1 MKIYTNKKIKEM
13 EDMLSEIKASIIR
26 HKQNYIELYA
36 EYVRLKAENANLRAI
51 INAPDI
57 DFPNSEKGGKANP
70 DRPDNCPDFS
80 DF

>member
-1 MKIYTNKKIKEM
+1 MMNSKENELFKKNLRLLINAMKLINQLKDENNRLRKEN
-13 EDMLSEIKASIIR
+13 D
-26 HKQNYIELYA
+26 
-36 EYVRLKAENANLRAI
+36 NLRAI

>member
-1 MKIYTNKKIKEM
+1 MMANTEKMWECVKTMKMTKYEKLQLAYYLLNEKCERLQ
-13 EDMLSEIKASIIR
+13 EENA
-26 HKQNYIELYA
+26 
-36 EYVRLKAENANLRAI
+36 RLKAI

>member
-1 MKIYTNKKIKEM
+1 MMNSKENELFNKN
-13 EDMLSEIKASIIR
+13 LRLLIKAMKLIN
-26 HKQNYIELYA
+26 QLNDDNN
-36 EYVRLKAENANLRAI
+36 RLQKENDNLRAI

-57 DFPNSEKGGKANP
+57 DFPNSEKGGKATQ

>member
-1 MKIYTNKKIKEM
+1 MMNSKENELFNKN
-13 EDMLSEIKASIIR
+13 LRLLIKAMKLIN
-26 HKQNYIELYA
+26 QLNDENN
-36 EYVRLKAENANLRAI
+36 RLQKENANLRAI

-57 DFPNSEKGGKANP
+57 DFPNSEKGGKATQ

>member
-1 MKIYTNKKIKEM
+1 MMNSKENELFNKN
-13 EDMLSEIKASIIR
+13 LRHLIKAMKLIN
-26 HKQNYIELYA
+26 QLNDENN
-36 EYVRLKAENANLRAI
+36 RLQKENDNLRAI

-57 DFPNSEKGGKANP
+57 DFPNSEKGGKATQ

>member
-1 MKIYTNKKIKEM
+1 MMNSKENELFNKALRIIVKSMKLINQLQDENIRLQKEN
-13 EDMLSEIKASIIR
+13 D
-26 HKQNYIELYA
+26 
-36 EYVRLKAENANLRAI
+36 NLRAI

-70 DRPDNCPDFS
+70 DRPDNCSDFS

>member
-1 MKIYTNKKIKEM
+1 MKMTKYEKLQLAYYLLNEKCERLQ
-13 EDMLSEIKASIIR
+13 EENA
-26 HKQNYIELYA
+26 
-36 EYVRLKAENANLRAI
+36 RLKAI

-57 DFPNSEKGGKANP
+57 DFPNSEKGGKATQ

>member
-1 MKIYTNKKIKEM
+1 MKMTKYEKLQLAYYLLNEKCERLQ
-13 EDMLSEIKASIIR
+13 EENA
-26 HKQNYIELYA
+26 
-36 EYVRLKAENANLRAI
+36 RLKAI

-57 DFPNSEKGGKANP
+57 DFPNSEKGGMANP

>member
-1 MKIYTNKKIKEM
+1 MKMTKYERLQLAYYLLNEKCERLQKEN
-13 EDMLSEIKASIIR
+13 D
-26 HKQNYIELYA
+26 
-36 EYVRLKAENANLRAI
+36 NLRAI

-57 DFPNSEKGGKANP
+57 DFPNSEKGGKATQ

>member
-1 MKIYTNKKIKEM
+1 MMNSKEN
-13 EDMLSEIKASIIR
+13 ELFYKNLRLLIKAMKLIKQLQDENIR
-26 HKQNYIELYA
+26 LQK
-36 EYVRLKAENANLRAI
+36 ENDNLRAI

>member
-1 MKIYTNKKIKEM
+1 MMNSKENELFNKN
-13 EDMLSEIKASIIR
+13 LRLLIKAMKRIN
-26 HKQNYIELYA
+26 QLNDENN
-36 EYVRLKAENANLRAI
+36 RLQKENANLRAI

-57 DFPNSEKGGKANP
+57 DFPNSEKGGKATQ

>member
-1 MKIYTNKKIKEM
+1 MKIKDYER
-13 EDMLSEIKASIIR
+13 LQLA
-26 HKQNYIELYA
+26 YYALY
-36 EYVRLKAENANLRAI
+36 ERCERLQKENANLRAI

>member
-1 MKIYTNKKIKEM
+1 MKMTKYEKLQLAYYLLNEKCE
-13 EDMLSEIKASIIR
+13 
-26 HKQNYIELYA
+26 
-36 EYVRLKAENANLRAI
+36 RLQEENARLRAI

>member
-1 MKIYTNKKIKEM
+1 MKMTKYEKLQLAYYLLNEKCERLQ
-13 EDMLSEIKASIIR
+13 EENA
-26 HKQNYIELYA
+26 
-36 EYVRLKAENANLRAI
+36 RLKAI

>member
-1 MKIYTNKKIKEM
+1 MMNSKEN
-13 EDMLSEIKASIIR
+13 ELFYKNVRLLIKAMKLIKQLQDENIR
-26 HKQNYIELYA
+26 LQK
-36 EYVRLKAENANLRAI
+36 ENDNLRAI

>member
-1 MKIYTNKKIKEM
+1 MKIYTNNQVNEM
-13 EDMLSEIKASIIR
+13 AEMLSQIKASIIKLR
-26 HKQNYIELYA
+26 NSYNELYS
-36 EYVRLKAENANLRAI
+36 EYVRLEAENARLRAI

>member
-1 MKIYTNKKIKEM
+1 MMNSKENELFNKN
-13 EDMLSEIKASIIR
+13 LRLLIKAMKLIN
-26 HKQNYIELYA
+26 QLNDENN
-36 EYVRLKAENANLRAI
+36 RLQKENDNLRAI

-57 DFPNSEKGGKANP
+57 DFPNSEKGGKATQ

>member
-1 MKIYTNKKIKEM
+1 MKMTKYER
-13 EDMLSEIKASIIR
+13 LQLA
-26 HKQNYIELYA
+26 NYLLNEKC
-36 EYVRLKAENANLRAI
+36 ERLQKENANLRAI

-57 DFPNSEKGGKANP
+57 DFPNSEKGGKATQ